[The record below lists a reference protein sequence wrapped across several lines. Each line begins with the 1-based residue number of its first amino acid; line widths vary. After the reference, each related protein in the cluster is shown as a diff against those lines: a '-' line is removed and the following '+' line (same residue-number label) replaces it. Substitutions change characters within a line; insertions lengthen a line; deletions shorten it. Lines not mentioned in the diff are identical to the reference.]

1 MELHQL
7 TITEAADGLKNKQ
20 FSSVEL
26 TRAYLGRI
34 EKLNP
39 QLNAFL
45 SISEK
50 AFERAEAADEKL
62 ARGEAGPLTG
72 IPVVIKDNMVIVGEK
87 TTAASKMLENYVAPY
102 TATAVRKL
110 EDTGAVILGKANLDE
125 FAMGASTEN
134 SAFGPSKNP
143 WNTEFVPGGTSG
155 GSAVAVAADLAGYSL
170 GSDTGGSIRQPS
182 SLCGVVGLKPTY
194 GRVSRAGLL
203 AMTSSFDQIGP
214 ITKTVRDAG
223 LVLNQLAGFDPKDAT
238 TIDKAPEDFTSG
250 IEDGIK
256 GLRVGVPREFFGE
269 GMQTEVRGQVETAI
283 KKLKELGA
291 EIIDVSLPT
300 LEYALATYY
309 IIVPVEV
316 ASNMARYDG
325 IRYGLSVD
333 GDYYKTRDAGFG
345 PEVKRRIILGTYAS
359 SVGYYDAYY
368 KKALA
373 VQQMIRDEFKKVF
386 EKIDVIAGST
396 SPTTAFKIGE
406 KVDDPLAMYLA
417 DIFTV
422 PVNIAGLPAISV
434 PCGFVDGLPVGLH
447 LIGSWWN
454 ETKMLRVAHNFEQ
467 ATEWHK
473 RKPELGIRN

>member
-1 MELHQL
+1 MQLHEL
-7 TITEAADGLKNKQ
+7 TIIEAAEGLKNKQ

-26 TRAYLGRI
+26 TRFYLDRI
-34 EKLNP
+34 EKYNP
-39 QLNAFL
+39 QLNVFL

-50 AFERAEAADEKL
+50 AFERAGAADEKL
-62 ARGEAGPLTG
+62 ARGEAGPLVG
-72 IPVVIKDNMVIVGEK
+72 IPVAIKDNMVIAGEK
-87 TTAASKMLENYVAPY
+87 TTAASKMLENYTAPY
-102 TATAVRKL
+102 TATAVKKL
-110 EDTGAVILGKANLDE
+110 ESAGAVILGKTNLDE

-143 WNTEFVPGGTSG
+143 WNKEFVPGGTSG
-155 GSAVAVAADLAGYSL
+155 GSAVSVAADLAVYSL
-170 GSDTGGSIRQPS
+170 GSDTGGSIRQPA

-194 GRVSRAGLL
+194 GRVSRAGLM
-203 AMTSSFDQIGP
+203 AMTSSLDQIGP

-223 LVLNQLAGFDPKDAT
+223 LVLNELAGFDPKDAT
-238 TIDKAPEDFTSG
+238 TLDKAPEDFTAG
-250 IEDGIK
+250 IEDGIQ
-256 GLRVGVPREFFGE
+256 GLRVGVPKEFFTE
-269 GMQTEVRGQVETAI
+269 GLDPQVRQNVEVAI
-283 KKLKELGA
+283 AKLKDLGA
-291 EIIDVSLPT
+291 EIVQVSLPI

-325 IRYGLSVD
+325 IKYGLSVD

-359 SVGYYDAYY
+359 SAGYYDAYY

-373 VQQMIRDEFKKVF
+373 VQQMIREEFKKVF
-386 EKIDVIAGST
+386 EKVDIIAGST

-406 KVDDPLAMYLA
+406 KVDNPLAMYLA

-434 PCGFVDGLPVGLH
+434 PCGFAKGLPVGLQ
-447 LIGSWWN
+447 LIGAWWN
-454 ETKMLRVAHNFEQ
+454 EAKLLRAAYTFEQ
-467 ATEWHK
+467 STEWHK
-473 RKPELGIRN
+473 RRPDLSS